1 MLMRRG
7 RKEKQ
12 QERGG
17 GGPSHYKMHEK
28 LVSIG
33 DDFYIEDQNGRK
45 AFYVDGKAMR
55 VRDTLIIKDMQL
67 PHRK

>member
-1 MLMRRG
+1 MRRG

-17 GGPSHYKMHEK
+17 CSPSHYKMHEK